1 MVRPSCCDKINMR
14 KGPWN
19 EEGDGHMLAFVNKQT
34 SNWQVGAPRKP
45 GLRRC
50 GKSCRLRKTSVT
62 RNDNTGHENFT
73 PQEEELIIKLHSA
86 IGSRWPIIAQQL
98 PGRTEN
104 DVKNYWNTKLKKKL
118 SSMGIDPVTHRPF
131 SQMLADYGNI
141 SGLTR
146 TQTRIHSLGRDIKNT
161 FFVSSDQEI
170 QHVPMETLMFP
181 SFNNDVVKVEPPEIV
196 KTDSLDLLTQL
207 QAITHVKDSP
217 TNQEISYPF
226 HVSIASS
233 SSSSSSTCSTLNETN
248 PKQTFNWRE
257 FLIENV
263 QDGNANDEDLNL
275 EVVGEIDIVQ
285 GNNNTMSMNG
295 VKETMEE
302 ACDGSFVETMLN
314 GDHDMLLDFPGLMG
328 EPSYY

>member
-1 MVRPSCCDKINMR
+1 MFVGCFGKI
-14 KGPWN
+14 K
-19 EEGDGHMLAFVNKQT
+19 
-34 SNWQVGAPRKP
+34 

-50 GKSCRLRKTSVT
+50 GKSCRLRKTNVT

-141 SGLTR
+141 SRLTR
-146 TQTRIHSLGRDIKNT
+146 TQTRMHSLGRDIKNT

-181 SFNNDVVKVEPPEIV
+181 SFNNDVVKVEPPEII

-217 TNQEISYPF
+217 TNQEISYPL

-263 QDGNANDEDLNL
+263 QYGNANDEDLNL

-285 GNNNTMSMNG
+285 GNNTMSMKG

-302 ACDGSFVETMLN
+302 TCDGSFVETMLN

>member
-1 MVRPSCCDKINMR
+1 MVRPPCCDKINMR
-14 KGPWN
+14 NGAWN
-19 EEGDGHMLAFVNKQT
+19 QEDDGHMLAFVNKQT
-34 SNWQVGAPRKP
+34 SNWQLGVQKKP

-50 GKSCRLRKTSVT
+50 GKSCRLRKTNIT
-62 RNDNTGHENFT
+62 RNDNIGHENFT
-73 PQEEELIIKLHSA
+73 TQEEELIIKLHSA

-146 TQTRIHSLGRDIKNT
+146 TQTRMGSHGRDTKNT
-161 FFVSSDQEI
+161 FFMSNDQEI
-170 QHVPMETLMFP
+170 QQVPMETLMFP
-181 SFNNDVVKVEPPEIV
+181 SLNNNVVKLEPPEVI

-207 QAITHVKDSP
+207 QAITHVKDSS
-217 TNQEISYPF
+217 TNQEISFPF
-226 HVSIASS
+226 NVSIASS

-248 PKQTFNWRE
+248 PQQMFNWRD
-257 FLIENV
+257 FLIENA

-275 EVVGEIDIVQ
+275 EVVGEIEVIK
-285 GNNNTMSMNG
+285 GNNTTTMSMNSF
-295 VKETMEE
+295 KETID
-302 ACDGSFVETMLN
+302 DGSFVETMLD